1 MSKQIKPGMLC
12 IVRGL
17 KGNAQY
23 PEFCTEGRIVEVL
36 RLAQSNEIIESL
48 KGPNIRFVPSNNGAI
63 YWVVTSSSPLSWGDH
78 LCKERVV
85 IDTCLIPISDPDIE
99 LTTEDIKELE
109 NV

>member
-17 KGNAQY
+17 KGNARY

-36 RLAQSNEIIESL
+36 RLAQSNEIFENL
-48 KGPNIRFVPSNNGAI
+48 EGPNIRFVPSNNGAI
-63 YWVVTSSSPLSWGDH
+63 HWVVTSSSPLSWQDC

-85 IDTCLIPISDPDIE
+85 DDMYLIPISDPDIE
-99 LTTEDIKELE
+99 LTTEEIKELE
-109 NV
+109 TI